1 MKAQKEAKI
10 SYWAAHLTTIVSVT
24 LLLLIIG
31 TIAMLWVAADTETR
45 RMHQNIEL
53 SAVLEDSLP
62 QLRQLAI
69 ADAIGRSDFV
79 RTSRLVSSKEALEHW
94 KRDTGEDLEAVF
106 GANPLSAE
114 ISFRLK
120 DGYTEP
126 RHLKKIKSLVEN
138 INGVSEV
145 AMPDIAMIESMNA
158 NIRTL
163 SIVLGSIALIMII
176 ISFVLINNTVH
187 LSIYARRFTIHTM
200 QLVGASNSFI
210 RRPFIRANLL
220 SGFIAGVIAALILV
234 GAIMAAVNNGVL
246 SAGWFVEWW
255 MPTAIALALVIVGI
269 GMCAIAAAIATTK
282 YLRKDYDELFK

>member
-31 TIAMLWVAADTETR
+31 TIAMLWIAADTETR
-45 RMHQNIEL
+45 KMRQNIEL
-53 SAVLEDSLP
+53 SAVLEDSIP
-62 QLRQLAI
+62 QAQQQAI
-69 ADAIGRSDFV
+69 ADAIGKSSFV

-114 ISFRLK
+114 VSFRLK
-120 DGYTEP
+120 DGYTGSEQ
-126 RHLKKIKSLVEN
+126 LIKIKSLIEN
-138 INGVSEV
+138 IDGVSEV

-163 SIVLGSIALIMII
+163 TIVLGSIAVIMII

-187 LSIYARRFTIHTM
+187 LAIYARRFTIHTM
-200 QLVGASNSFI
+200 QLVGASNGFI
-210 RRPFIRANLL
+210 RRPFIRANIL
-220 SGFIAGVIAALILV
+220 SGFIAGIIAALMLT
-234 GAIMAAVNNGVL
+234 GAIMAAANNGVL
-246 SAGWFVEWW
+246 STEWLMEWW
-255 MPTAIALALVIVGI
+255 IPEAVALALVITGI
-269 GMCAIAAAIATTK
+269 GMCALAAAVATTK